1 MIEMNLEK
9 KLAIIILIGGKNI
22 RFGNES
28 AAVLDVLGKPLIL
41 HQIETLSKFDEDVFL
56 VAHSEDQINSYY
68 KKINFP
74 RDINF
79 VVDDTEVLKDTE
91 LRTPMLGIYSGFKEL
106 NRLGFEKGFLLSG
119 DMPLIKPKV
128 IELMINRAKGYDCCI
143 PKWNN
148 GYLEPLFAIYPVNS
162 TFNLVKKTIQ
172 EQNYALNNI
181 IDESLHINYIS
192 VEESI
197 KPLDQNLVS
206 LINVNGP
213 IDLEK
218 VIKFYK

>member
-1 MIEMNLEK
+1 MNVEK

-28 AAVLDVLGKPLIL
+28 AAVIEVLGKPLIL

-56 VAHSEDQINSYY
+56 IANSEYQINSYY

-79 VVDDTEVLKDTE
+79 VVDDTEILEDIE

-106 NRLGFEKGFLLSG
+106 DRLGFEKGFLLSG

-128 IELMINRAKGYDCCI
+128 IELMINTVKEYDCSI
-143 PKWNN
+143 PRWNN
-148 GYLEPLFAIYPVNS
+148 GYLEPLFAIYPVSS
-162 TFNLVKKTIQ
+162 TFILAKKSIQ
-172 EQNYALNNI
+172 ERNYALNKI
-181 IDESLHINYIS
+181 IDESLNINYIS

-218 VIKFYK
+218 VIKLYQ

>member
-1 MIEMNLEK
+1 MNVDK

-28 AAVLDVLGKPLIL
+28 AAVIEVLGKPLIL

-56 VAHSEDQINSYY
+56 VANSEYQINSYY

-74 RDINF
+74 RDIKF
-79 VVDDTEVLKDTE
+79 VVDDTEILEDTE

-106 NRLGFEKGFLLSG
+106 DRLGFEKGFLLSG

-128 IELMINRAKGYDCCI
+128 IELMINTVKGYDCSV
-143 PKWNN
+143 PRWNN
-148 GYLEPLFAIYPVNS
+148 GYLEPLFAIYPVNN
-162 TFNLVKKTIQ
+162 TFKLAEKAIQ
-172 EQNYALNNI
+172 ERNYALNKI
-181 IDESLHINYIS
+181 IDESLNINYIS

-218 VIKFYK
+218 VIKLYQ

>member
-1 MIEMNLEK
+1 MDDQK
-9 KLAIIILIGGKNI
+9 KLAIVILIGGKNI

-56 VAHSEDQINSYY
+56 VANSEYQINSYY
-68 KKINFP
+68 REINFP

-79 VVDDTEVLKDTE
+79 IVDDAEIIGEPDV
-91 LRTPMLGIYSGFKEL
+91 RTPMLGIYSGFKEL
-106 NRLGFEKGFLLSG
+106 NNLGFEKGFLLSG
-119 DMPLIKPKV
+119 DMPLIKPEV
-128 IELMINRAKGYDCCI
+128 VELLIKEVEGYDCCI
-143 PKWNN
+143 PRWNN
-148 GYLEPLFAIYPVNS
+148 GFLEPLFAIYPVEK
-162 TFNLVKKTIQ
+162 TYELAKKTIQ
-172 EQNYALNNI
+172 EKNYAFNSI
-181 IDESLHINYIS
+181 IDKTWNINYIS

-197 KPLDQNLVS
+197 KPLDQNLVG

-218 VIKFYK
+218 VIKLYQ

>member
-1 MIEMNLEK
+1 MNLEK

-22 RFGNES
+22 RFRNES
-28 AAVLDVLGKPLIL
+28 AAILKVLGKPLVL

-56 VAHSEDQINSYY
+56 IAHSEDQITSYY
-68 KKINFP
+68 KEINFP
-74 RDINF
+74 RDVIF
-79 VVDDTEVLKDTE
+79 VVDDKEILEDTE

-128 IELMINRAKGYDCCI
+128 IELMINRVKGYDCCI
-143 PKWNN
+143 PRWNN
-148 GYLEPLFAIYPVNS
+148 GYLEPLIGIYPVNS
-162 TFNLVKKTIQ
+162 TFKLAEKTIQ
-172 EQNYALNNI
+172 ESNYSLNKI
-181 IDESLHINYIS
+181 VDLSKHINYIS

-206 LINVNGP
+206 LININGP
-213 IDLEK
+213 IDLENL
-218 VIKFYK
+218 IKLYQ

>member
-1 MIEMNLEK
+1 
-9 KLAIIILIGGKNI
+9 
-22 RFGNES
+22 
-28 AAVLDVLGKPLIL
+28 
-41 HQIETLSKFDEDVFL
+41 VFL
-56 VAHSEDQINSYY
+56 VANSEYQINSYY

-74 RDINF
+74 RDIKF
-79 VVDDTEVLKDTE
+79 VVDDTEILEDTE

-128 IELMINRAKGYDCCI
+128 IELMINSVKEYDCSV
-143 PKWNN
+143 PRWNN

-162 TFNLVKKTIQ
+162 TFKLAEKLIQ
-172 EQNYALNNI
+172 ERNYALNKI
-181 IDESLHINYIS
+181 IDESLNINYIS

-218 VIKFYK
+218 VIKLYQ

>member
-1 MIEMNLEK
+1 MNSEK

-28 AAVLDVLGKPLIL
+28 AAVIDVLGKPLIL

-56 VAHSEDQINSYY
+56 VANSEYQINSYY

-74 RDINF
+74 RDIKLI
-79 VVDDTEVLKDTE
+79 VDETEILEDTE

-106 NRLGFEKGFLLSG
+106 DRLGFEKGFLLSG

-128 IELMINRAKGYDCCI
+128 IELMINRVKEYDCSI
-143 PKWNN
+143 PRWNN

-162 TFNLVKKTIQ
+162 TFKLAEKSIQ
-172 EQNYALNNI
+172 ERNYALNKI
-181 IDESLHINYIS
+181 IDESLNINYIS

-197 KPLDQNLVS
+197 KPLDQNLTS
-206 LINVNGP
+206 LININNP

-218 VIKFYK
+218 VIKLFK

>member
-1 MIEMNLEK
+1 MDDQK

-56 VAHSEDQINSYY
+56 VANSEYQINSYY
-68 KKINFP
+68 RKINFP
-74 RDINF
+74 RDIKF
-79 VVDDTEVLKDTE
+79 IVDDPEIIGDPDV
-91 LRTPMLGIYSGFKEL
+91 RTPMLGIYSGFKEL
-106 NRLGFEKGFLLSG
+106 NNLGFEKGFLLSG
-119 DMPLIKPKV
+119 DMPLIKPEV
-128 IELMINRAKGYDCCI
+128 IELLIKEVEGYDCCI
-143 PKWNN
+143 PRWNN
-148 GYLEPLFAIYPVNS
+148 GFLEPLFAIYPVEK
-162 TFNLVKKTIQ
+162 TYVLEKKTIQ
-172 EQNYALNNI
+172 KKNYAFNSI
-181 IDESLHINYIS
+181 IDKTWNINYIS

-218 VIKFYK
+218 VIKLYQ

>member
-1 MIEMNLEK
+1 MNVEK

-28 AAVLDVLGKPLIL
+28 AAVIEVLGKPLIL

-56 VAHSEDQINSYY
+56 VANSEYQINSYY

-74 RDINF
+74 RDIKF
-79 VVDDTEVLKDTE
+79 VVDDTEILKDTD

-128 IELMINRAKGYDCCI
+128 IELMINRVKGYDCNV
-143 PKWNN
+143 PRWNN
-148 GYLEPLFAIYPVNS
+148 GYLEPLFAIYPVNN
-162 TFNLVKKTIQ
+162 TFKLAEKSIQ
-172 EQNYALNNI
+172 ERNYALNNI
-181 IDESLHINYIS
+181 IDESLNINYIS

-206 LINVNGP
+206 LININGP

-218 VIKFYK
+218 LIKLYQ

>member
-1 MIEMNLEK
+1 MNVEK

-28 AAVLDVLGKPLIL
+28 AAVIEVLGKPLIL

-56 VAHSEDQINSYY
+56 VANSEYQINSYY

-74 RDINF
+74 RDIKF
-79 VVDDTEVLKDTE
+79 VVDDTEILEDAE

-106 NRLGFEKGFLLSG
+106 DRLGFEKGFLLSG

-128 IELMINRAKGYDCCI
+128 IELMINTVKGYDCSI
-143 PKWNN
+143 PRWNN
-148 GYLEPLFAIYPVNS
+148 GYLEPLFAIYPVSS
-162 TFNLVKKTIQ
+162 TFKLAKKSIQ
-172 EQNYALNNI
+172 ERNYALNKI
-181 IDESLHINYIS
+181 IDESLNINYIS

-206 LINVNGP
+206 LININGP
-213 IDLEK
+213 VDLEK
-218 VIKFYK
+218 VIKLYQ

>member
-1 MIEMNLEK
+1 MDDQK
-9 KLAIIILIGGKNI
+9 KLAIVILIGGKNI

-56 VAHSEDQINSYY
+56 VANSEYQINSYY
-68 KKINFP
+68 REINFP

-79 VVDDTEVLKDTE
+79 IVDDTEIIGEPDV
-91 LRTPMLGIYSGFKEL
+91 RTPMLGIYSGFKEL
-106 NRLGFEKGFLLSG
+106 NNLGFEKGFLLSG
-119 DMPLIKPKV
+119 DMPLIKPEV
-128 IELMINRAKGYDCCI
+128 IELLIKEVEGYDCCI
-143 PKWNN
+143 PRWNN
-148 GYLEPLFAIYPVNS
+148 GFLEPLFAIYPVEK
-162 TFNLVKKTIQ
+162 TYELAKKTIQ
-172 EQNYALNNI
+172 EKNYAFNSI
-181 IDESLHINYIS
+181 IDKTWNINYIS

-197 KPLDQNLVS
+197 KPLDKNLVG

-218 VIKFYK
+218 VIKLYQ

>member
-1 MIEMNLEK
+1 MNVEK

-28 AAVLDVLGKPLIL
+28 AAVIEVLGKPLIL

-56 VAHSEDQINSYY
+56 VANSEYQINSYY

-74 RDINF
+74 RDIKF
-79 VVDDTEVLKDTE
+79 VVDDTEILEDTE

-128 IELMINRAKGYDCCI
+128 IELMINRAKGYDCNI
-143 PKWNN
+143 PRWNN
-148 GYLEPLFAIYPVNS
+148 GYLEPLFAIYPVSS
-162 TFNLVKKTIQ
+162 TFKLAEKSIQ
-172 EQNYALNNI
+172 ERKYALNKI
-181 IDESLHINYIS
+181 IDESLNINYIS

-206 LINVNGP
+206 LININGP
-213 IDLEK
+213 VDLEK
-218 VIKFYK
+218 VIKLYQ

>member
-1 MIEMNLEK
+1 MNVEK

-28 AAVLDVLGKPLIL
+28 AAVIEVLGKPLIL

-56 VAHSEDQINSYY
+56 VANSEYQINSYY

-74 RDINF
+74 RDIKF
-79 VVDDTEVLKDTE
+79 VVDDTEILEDTE

-106 NRLGFEKGFLLSG
+106 ERLGFEKGFLLSG

-128 IELMINRAKGYDCCI
+128 IELMINTVKGYDCSV
-143 PKWNN
+143 PRWNN
-148 GYLEPLFAIYPVNS
+148 GYLEPLFGIYPVSS
-162 TFNLVKKTIQ
+162 TFKLAKKSIQ
-172 EQNYALNNI
+172 ERNYALNKI
-181 IDESLHINYIS
+181 IDHSLNINYVS

-206 LINVNGP
+206 LININGP
-213 IDLEK
+213 VDLEK
-218 VIKFYK
+218 VIKLYR

>member
-1 MIEMNLEK
+1 MDDQK
-9 KLAIIILIGGKNI
+9 KLAIVILIGGKNI

-56 VAHSEDQINSYY
+56 VANSEYQINSYY
-68 KKINFP
+68 REINFP

-79 VVDDTEVLKDTE
+79 IVDDTEIIGESDV
-91 LRTPMLGIYSGFKEL
+91 RTPMLGIYSGFKEL
-106 NRLGFEKGFLLSG
+106 NNLGFEKGFLLSG
-119 DMPLIKPKV
+119 DMPLIKPEV
-128 IELMINRAKGYDCCI
+128 IELLIKEVEGYDCCI
-143 PKWNN
+143 PRWNN
-148 GYLEPLFAIYPVNS
+148 GFLEPLFAIYPVEK
-162 TFNLVKKTIQ
+162 TYELTKKTIQ
-172 EQNYALNNI
+172 EKNYALNSI
-181 IDESLHINYIS
+181 IDKTWNINYIS

-197 KPLDQNLVS
+197 KPLDQNLVG

-218 VIKFYK
+218 VIKLYQ

>member
-1 MIEMNLEK
+1 MNEEK

-28 AAVLDVLGKPLIL
+28 AAVIEVLGKPLIL

-56 VAHSEDQINSYY
+56 VANSEYQINSYY

-74 RDINF
+74 RDIKF
-79 VVDDTEVLKDTE
+79 VVDDTEILEDTE

-106 NRLGFEKGFLLSG
+106 ERLGFEKGFLLSG

-128 IELMINRAKGYDCCI
+128 IELMINRAKGYDCSI
-143 PKWNN
+143 PRWNN
-148 GYLEPLFAIYPVNS
+148 GYLEPLFAIYPVNN
-162 TFNLVKKTIQ
+162 TFKLAKNSIQ
-172 EQNYALNNI
+172 ERNYALNKI
-181 IDESLHINYIS
+181 IDESLNINYIS

-213 IDLEK
+213 VDLEK
-218 VIKFYK
+218 VIKLYQ

>member
-1 MIEMNLEK
+1 MNVEK

-28 AAVLDVLGKPLIL
+28 AAVIEVLGKPLIL

-56 VAHSEDQINSYY
+56 VANSEYQINSYY

-74 RDINF
+74 RDIKF
-79 VVDDTEVLKDTE
+79 VVDDTEILEDNE

-106 NRLGFEKGFLLSG
+106 DRLGFEKGFLLSG

-128 IELMINRAKGYDCCI
+128 IELMINTVKGYDCII
-143 PKWNN
+143 PRWNN
-148 GYLEPLFAIYPVNS
+148 GYLEPLFAIYPVSS
-162 TFNLVKKTIQ
+162 TFKLAKKSIQ
-172 EQNYALNNI
+172 ERNYALNKI
-181 IDESLHINYIS
+181 IDESLNINYIS

-206 LINVNGP
+206 LININGP
-213 IDLEK
+213 VDLEK
-218 VIKFYK
+218 VIKLYQ

>member
-1 MIEMNLEK
+1 MNSEK

-56 VAHSEDQINSYY
+56 VANSEYQINSYY

-74 RDINF
+74 RDIKLI
-79 VVDDTEVLKDTE
+79 VDETEILEDTE

-106 NRLGFEKGFLLSG
+106 DRLGFEKGFLLSG

-128 IELMINRAKGYDCCI
+128 IELMINRVKEYDCSI
-143 PKWNN
+143 PRWNN

-162 TFNLVKKTIQ
+162 TFKLAEKSIQ
-172 EQNYALNNI
+172 ERNYALNKI
-181 IDESLHINYIS
+181 IDESLNINYIS

-197 KPLDQNLVS
+197 KPLDQNLTS
-206 LINVNGP
+206 LININNP

-218 VIKFYK
+218 VIKLFK

>member
-1 MIEMNLEK
+1 MNVDK

-22 RFGNES
+22 RFGNTS

-56 VAHSEDQINSYY
+56 IAHSEYQINSYY

-74 RDINF
+74 RDIKF
-79 VVDDTEVLKDTE
+79 VVDDTEILEDNE

-106 NRLGFEKGFLLSG
+106 DRLGFEKGFLLSG

-128 IELMINRAKGYDCCI
+128 IELMINRVKDYDCSI
-143 PKWNN
+143 PRWNN
-148 GYLEPLFAIYPVNS
+148 GYLEPLFAIYPVKS
-162 TFNLVKKTIQ
+162 TFKLAKNLIQ
-172 EQNYALNNI
+172 ENNYALNRILDVSLNI
-181 IDESLHINYIS
+181 KYVS

-218 VIKFYK
+218 VIKLYQ

>member
-1 MIEMNLEK
+1 MDDQK
-9 KLAIIILIGGKNI
+9 KLAIVILIGGKNI

-56 VAHSEDQINSYY
+56 VANSEYQINSYY
-68 KKINFP
+68 REINFP

-79 VVDDTEVLKDTE
+79 IVDDTEIIGESDV
-91 LRTPMLGIYSGFKEL
+91 RTPMLGIYSGFKEL
-106 NRLGFEKGFLLSG
+106 NNLGFEKGFLLSG
-119 DMPLIKPKV
+119 DMPLIKPEV
-128 IELMINRAKGYDCCI
+128 IELLIKEVEGYDCCI
-143 PKWNN
+143 PRWNN
-148 GYLEPLFAIYPVNS
+148 GFLEPLFAIYPVEK
-162 TFNLVKKTIQ
+162 TYELAKKTIQ
-172 EQNYALNNI
+172 EKNYALNSI
-181 IDESLHINYIS
+181 IDKTWNINYIS

-197 KPLDQNLVS
+197 KPLDQNLVG

-218 VIKFYK
+218 VIKLYK

>member
-1 MIEMNLEK
+1 MNVEK

-28 AAVLDVLGKPLIL
+28 AAVIEVLGKPLIL

-56 VAHSEDQINSYY
+56 VANSEYQINSYY

-74 RDINF
+74 RDIKF
-79 VVDDTEVLKDTE
+79 VVDDTEILEDTE

-106 NRLGFEKGFLLSG
+106 DRLGFENGFLLSG

-128 IELMINRAKGYDCCI
+128 IELMIDKVKGYDCSI
-143 PKWNN
+143 PRWNN
-148 GYLEPLFAIYPVNS
+148 GYLEPLFAIYPVSS
-162 TFNLVKKTIQ
+162 TFKLAEKSIQ
-172 EQNYALNNI
+172 ERKYALNKI
-181 IDESLHINYIS
+181 IDESLNINYIS

-206 LINVNGP
+206 LININGP
-213 IDLEK
+213 VDLEK
-218 VIKFYK
+218 VIKLYQ

>member
-1 MIEMNLEK
+1 MNSEK

-56 VAHSEDQINSYY
+56 IAHSEKQINSYY
-68 KKINFP
+68 KKIEFP

-79 VVDDTEVLKDTE
+79 IVDDTEIIEDNE

-106 NRLGFEKGFLLSG
+106 NRLGFEKCFLLSG

-128 IELMINRAKGYDCCI
+128 IELLIKEVEGFDCCI
-143 PKWNN
+143 PRWNN
-148 GYLEPLFAIYPVNS
+148 GFLEPLFAIYPIKK
-162 TFNLVKKTIQ
+162 TFELAKKTIL
-172 EQNYALNNI
+172 EKNYALNNI
-181 IDESLHINYIS
+181 IDNNWNINYLS

-197 KPLDQNLVS
+197 KSLDQNLVG
-206 LINVNGP
+206 LININGP

-218 VIKFYK
+218 VIKLYQ

>member
-1 MIEMNLEK
+1 MDDQK
-9 KLAIIILIGGKNI
+9 KLAIVILIGGKNI

-56 VAHSEDQINSYY
+56 VANSEYQINSYY
-68 KKINFP
+68 REINFP

-79 VVDDTEVLKDTE
+79 IVDDTEIIGDSDV
-91 LRTPMLGIYSGFKEL
+91 RTPMLGIYSGFKEL
-106 NRLGFEKGFLLSG
+106 NNLGFEKGFLLSG
-119 DMPLIKPKV
+119 DMPLIKPEV
-128 IELMINRAKGYDCCI
+128 IELLIKEVEGYDCCI
-143 PKWNN
+143 PRWNN
-148 GYLEPLFAIYPVNS
+148 GFLEPLFAIYPVEK
-162 TFNLVKKTIQ
+162 TYELAKKTIQ
-172 EQNYALNNI
+172 EKNYAFNSI
-181 IDESLHINYIS
+181 IDKTWNINYIS

-197 KPLDQNLVS
+197 KPLDQNLVG

-218 VIKFYK
+218 VIKLYQ

>member
-1 MIEMNLEK
+1 MNEDK

-28 AAVLDVLGKPLIL
+28 AAILDVLGKPLIL

-56 VAHSEDQINSYY
+56 IAHSEYQINSYY

-79 VVDDTEVLKDTE
+79 IFDDTEILEDIE

-106 NRLGFEKGFLLSG
+106 DRLGFEKGFILSG

-128 IELMINRAKGYDCCI
+128 IELMINRVKGYDCCI
-143 PKWNN
+143 PRWNN
-148 GYLEPLFAIYPVNS
+148 GYLEPLFAIYQVNS
-162 TFNLVKKTIQ
+162 TFELAKKSIQ
-172 EQNYALNNI
+172 EHNYALNKI
-181 IDESLHINYIS
+181 IDKSLNINYIS

-197 KPLDQNLVS
+197 KPLDKNLVS

-218 VIKFYK
+218 VLKLFQ

>member
-1 MIEMNLEK
+1 MNVEK

-41 HQIETLSKFDEDVFL
+41 HQIETLSKLDEDVFL
-56 VAHSEDQINSYY
+56 IAHSEYQINSYY
-68 KKINFP
+68 KKIKFP

-79 VVDDTEVLKDTE
+79 VVDDTEFLGDAE

-106 NRLGFEKGFLLSG
+106 DRLGFENGFLLSG

-128 IELMINRAKGYDCCI
+128 VELMINSIKGYDCSI
-143 PKWNN
+143 PKWNT
-148 GYLEPLFAIYPVNS
+148 GYLEPLFAIYPVKN
-162 TFNLVKKTIQ
+162 TFELAKKSIH
-172 EQNYALNNI
+172 ERNYELNKI
-181 IDESLHINYIS
+181 IDESLDINYIS

-218 VIKFYK
+218 VIKLYK

>member
-1 MIEMNLEK
+1 MNSEK

-28 AAVLDVLGKPLIL
+28 AAILNVLGKPLIL

-56 VAHSEDQINSYY
+56 IANSDKQINSYY
-68 KKINFP
+68 KKIEFP

-79 VVDDTEVLKDTE
+79 IVDDTEIISDNE

-128 IELMINRAKGYDCCI
+128 IELLIKEAEGFDCCI
-143 PKWNN
+143 PRWNN
-148 GYLEPLFAIYPVNS
+148 GFLEPLFAIYPIKK
-162 TFNLVKKTIQ
+162 TFELAKKTIL
-172 EQNYALNNI
+172 EKNYALNNI
-181 IDESLHINYIS
+181 IDKNWNINYLS

-197 KPLDQNLVS
+197 KSLDQNLVG
-206 LINVNGP
+206 LININGP

-218 VIKFYK
+218 VIKLYQ